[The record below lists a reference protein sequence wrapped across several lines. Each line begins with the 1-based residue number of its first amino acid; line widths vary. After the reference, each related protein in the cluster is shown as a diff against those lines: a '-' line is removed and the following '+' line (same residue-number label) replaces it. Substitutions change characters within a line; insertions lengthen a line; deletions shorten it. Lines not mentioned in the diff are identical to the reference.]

1 MSCQFLFSVNFLL
14 LKKKHNKVEKG
25 VIGRKEKEKK
35 TTAIQSNKGNNVK
48 KKNTQM
54 VYKAVL
60 VGTT

>member
-14 LKKKHNKVEKG
+14 LKQKHNKVEKG

-60 VGTT
+60 VRTT